1 MFYLTLS
8 AIATAEPATHYMSPV
23 ASAIVSVIV
32 WGAIIVL
39 FVRYRR
45 SKRKKAA
52 MSAANL
58 FAWLE
63 REGAAVASYAEKIRR
78 GELPDASGSPVVLKN
93 GERVHFVAE
102 AVRFI
107 TKNRVVGRTA
117 STAGASFRVA
127 KGVTIR
133 TGGIKGKSIYG
144 DVTSSYN
151 GKLSVTN
158 KRIVFTD
165 EQKPFEVGLGSVS
178 AIDYDENGRTVIQT
192 TKGTYVMLPAVLIDG
207 DNAHVLLSD
216 AAEVL
221 TSLLRLVASSGV

>member
-1 MFYLTLS
+1 MLYLILS
-8 AIATAEPATHYMSPV
+8 AVADADNSGGTASPV
-23 ASAIVSVIV
+23 ASAAIVIIIVVIV
-32 WGAIIVL
+32 LLV
-39 FVRYRR
+39 RR
-45 SKRKKAA
+45 SKAKKAA
-52 MSAANL
+52 VSAANL
-58 FAWLE
+58 SAWLE
-63 REGAAVASYAEKIRR
+63 QEGAAVAFYAEQIRR
-78 GELPDASGSPVVLKN
+78 GTLPEASGSPVVLKS

-127 KGVTIR
+127 KGVTFR

-151 GKLSVTN
+151 GKLTVTN

-165 EQKPFEVGLGSVS
+165 EQKPFEVGLGSIS

-192 TKGTYVMLPAVLIDG
+192 AKGTYVMLPAVLIDG

-216 AAEVL
+216 ATEVL
-221 TSLLRLVASSGV
+221 TSLLSLVASSGV